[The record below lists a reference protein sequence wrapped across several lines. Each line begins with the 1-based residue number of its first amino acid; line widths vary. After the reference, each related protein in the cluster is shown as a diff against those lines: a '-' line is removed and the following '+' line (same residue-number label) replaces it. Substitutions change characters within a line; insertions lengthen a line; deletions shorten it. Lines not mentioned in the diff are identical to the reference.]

1 MRTLRRVKHKA
12 RGGSVRPSKREADE
26 RASANGA
33 PRSRSRFS
41 IGRDIEGLVGQLMTA
56 PASLPSS

>member
-1 MRTLRRVKHKA
+1 MRTRRRVNHKA
-12 RGGSVRPSKREADE
+12 RGGNVRPPKREAVG

-41 IGRDIEGLVGQLMTA
+41 IGCDIEELVGRLMTA